1 MLLPFC
7 QNSKIGKVKR
17 ASTLKS
23 EWIAP
28 KSTSVTGSNV
38 TLDRATQ
45 AVQVVKNPPA
55 NAGDARDTGSIP
67 GTGRCP
73 GGGHGNSPQYSGLE
87 RKLCPWT
94 EVTGSYS
101 SQGRRES
108 DIPEAT

>member
-1 MLLPFC
+1 M
-7 QNSKIGKVKR
+7 N
-17 ASTLKS
+17 S

-28 KSTSVTGSNV
+28 KSTSVTGSNSGWTYV
-38 TLDRATQ
+38 ILDRASQ
-45 AVQVVKNPPA
+45 AVQMVKNPPA

-94 EVTGSYS
+94 EVTGS
-101 SQGRRES
+101 
-108 DIPEAT
+108 